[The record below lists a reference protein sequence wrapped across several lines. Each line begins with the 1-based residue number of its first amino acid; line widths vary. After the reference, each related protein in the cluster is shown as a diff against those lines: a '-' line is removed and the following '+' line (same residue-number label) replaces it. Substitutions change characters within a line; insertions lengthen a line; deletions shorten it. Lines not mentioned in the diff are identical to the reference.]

1 MDIPPTA
8 AQATP
13 VGSAKV
19 LDMTN
24 VSTNGSGRDG
34 QDALQKE
41 MLAIAQER
49 RELIKSG
56 AVKGYTYVDQQEA
69 QLNTG
74 HRIPV
79 VGLGTWK
86 AAKGEV
92 HAAVV
97 TALKAGYRHID
108 CAAVYGNEHE
118 VGAAFHEVFQEGHL
132 GREEVFVTSKLWNTE
147 HAPSR
152 VEAAC
157 RKTLSDLQLSQLD
170 LYLIHWPSSL
180 VPGPEVSP
188 PLIDTWR
195 AMEQLV
201 DKGLVR
207 SIGVS
212 NFSSKKMEAL
222 IAEARIKPAVLQVE
236 AHTYFRNTALLQWC
250 QAHGIHFTAYSPL
263 GSPDSASIMGR
274 GADTPSPMKD
284 PVVVQ
289 VAERL
294 GRSPAQV
301 MLRWGVQRGTSVLP
315 KSVNPG
321 RIAANLDLF
330 SWSLSEADMQALEA
344 IPTQIRMVAGT
355 FLTHASGPY
364 KTLQDLWDE

>member
-1 MDIPPTA
+1 MDTPPTA

-24 VSTNGSGRDG
+24 VSTNGSGPDG

-41 MLAIAQER
+41 MLAIDQER

-180 VPGPEVSP
+180 
-188 PLIDTWR
+188 
-195 AMEQLV
+195 
-201 DKGLVR
+201 GLVR

-236 AHTYFRNTALLQWC
+236 AHTYFRHHGPWCRHALPHEGPSCGAGGGSSGPQPCSGDAAVGGAAGHLCAAQEREPWPHCRQPGPVQLEPERRRHAGAGGNTNPDT
-250 QAHGIHFTAYSPL
+250 HGGGYLFDACLWAIQDAARPL
-263 GSPDSASIMGR
+263 GR
-274 GADTPSPMKD
+274 VT
-284 PVVVQ
+284 
-289 VAERL
+289 
-294 GRSPAQV
+294 
-301 MLRWGVQRGTSVLP
+301 
-315 KSVNPG
+315 
-321 RIAANLDLF
+321 
-330 SWSLSEADMQALEA
+330 
-344 IPTQIRMVAGT
+344 
-355 FLTHASGPY
+355 
-364 KTLQDLWDE
+364 